1 MEPAINSGNRS
12 KKGGTKVIHVNGE
25 TFIEVILNAG
35 LNTSTPKKREANRVR
50 KNNADVLKTG
60 LDFWPHRSYHV
71 DAPGEF
77 GAERMVVMADRSP
90 YYIERVPA
98 VPRPPKILRVAAY
111 ARVST
116 DKDAA
121 FHSLEAQTEYYE
133 AYVREHQ
140 DWQLVG
146 IYSDDGISG
155 TVITRPEFQRLLEDC
170 RAGKIDLIITKSITR
185 FARNTVVLLETV
197 RELKKLGIDCYFE
210 KENMHSISPDG
221 ELLLTCLALYAEEEA
236 RSASENQ
243 KWRIRKKFEKGEPW
257 VGRMLGYRLG
267 NGRLEIVPEEAEI
280 VRRIF
285 AMYMSG
291 MSMLAIAKELSGR
304 RIPPV
309 NTKTWS
315 RNSILYI
322 LTNEKYTGDMVL
334 QKTYRP
340 DFRTKKDVTNRG
352 QVRKYEVKGSH
363 EAIIPKELFRQAQE
377 RIARRKEMYTFSAA
391 ESSSHPQYLFTG
403 LITCGECGG
412 SCIHRN
418 AGKGKYKRPVWACK
432 RSYDMG
438 KVACPSQKV
447 PEYILIEKT
456 KEVLG
461 LGAEDALDRELL
473 LSKVKKII
481 VPEPH
486 QLVFN
491 MKDGTT
497 ITVLW
502 QHRSRRESW
511 TPEMREAAREKAL
524 AQKQKKE
531 VKE

>member
-1 MEPAINSGNRS
+1 
-12 KKGGTKVIHVNGE
+12 
-25 TFIEVILNAG
+25 
-35 LNTSTPKKREANRVR
+35 
-50 KNNADVLKTG
+50 
-60 LDFWPHRSYHV
+60 
-71 DAPGEF
+71 
-77 GAERMVVMADRSP
+77 MADRVP
-90 YYIERVPA
+90 YIEYVPA
-98 VPRPPKILRVAAY
+98 VPTPPKILRVAAY
-111 ARVST
+111 ARVSA

-133 AYVREHQ
+133 AYVRGHE
-140 DWQLVG
+140 DWQLAG

-170 RAGKIDLIITKSITR
+170 RAGKIDLVVTKSITR
-185 FARNTVVLLETV
+185 FARNTVVLLETA
-197 RELKKLGIDCYFE
+197 RELKSLGIDCYFE

-221 ELLLTCLALYAEEEA
+221 ELLLTFLAMYAEEEA

-243 KWRIRKKFEKGEPW
+243 KWRIRKRFEKGQPW

-267 NGRLEIVPEEAEI
+267 DGKLEIVPEEAEI
-280 VRRIF
+280 VRQIF

-291 MSMLAIAKELSGR
+291 MSMLAIAKQLNAEGVPGPASSLWN
-304 RIPPV
+304 RITV
-309 NTKTWS
+309 M
-315 RNSILYI
+315 RI
-322 LTNEKYTGDMVL
+322 LTNEKYAGDMVL

-340 DFRTKKDVTNRG
+340 DFRTKKHVTNHG

-363 EAIIPKELFRQAQE
+363 EAIITKEQFEAVQLE
-377 RIARRKEMYTFSAA
+377 RARRNAHNARKNVPGGSE
-391 ESSSHPQYLFTG
+391 PKYLFTG
-403 LITCGECGG
+403 LISCGQCGG
-412 SCIHRN
+412 SYIHRS
-418 AGKGKYKRPVWACK
+418 AGKGKYKHPIWTCQR
-432 RSYDMG
+432 YFDLG
-438 KVACPSQKV
+438 KATCSAKAI

-461 LGAEDALDRELL
+461 LGAEDALGRELL

-491 MKDGTT
+491 MQDGTT
-497 ITVLW
+497 VTMPW

-511 TPEMREAAREKAL
+511 TPEMREAARKKAL